1 MSGSLEGVRDRV
13 KDNEAPYDCWSTGC
27 PLRMAGVR
35 ATSTL
40 VCALLT
46 FLASDA
52 LADLT
57 AVSRNTLVFVTST
70 EEGQAWKAY
79 RIVRPSEPAA
89 FTVAGPGRVL
99 IQIRSIVEGETDVDS
114 VAVVLV
120 GPADGTRDADRI
132 VTTARVKPNVDEAA
146 EVADQPRGQRPSEA
160 KLFLVNLDDGPQ
172 RVTVRHS
179 AGADL
184 LINARFAPPLETR
197 GGLVVPRTG
206 SESVE
211 NVGRIAGEEGE
222 LVAEPDA
229 AKKARVAEEWDEPEE
244 VGGEV
249 EPTLRQGP
257 AIDEEPADF
266 APPVS
271 VRTERS
277 ALTVT
282 APRFAFELRGGALF
296 NRFARSPTA
305 IVGVDARVA
314 VPGLDARNWSLGLAF
329 DLAYGAQDVVARAG
343 AAPVAVVQMTQTT
356 SFAGLDLR
364 RVLYTVPGRFEA
376 YASAGA
382 SGLYGVFTVDDI
394 DRRESAAVFGALGAF
409 RVGGALGDRGGRP
422 FAELRVLTGVI
433 SSDVVR
439 NEGGDR
445 GDATGYAAV
454 TLAVGWRVEL
464 LGEVAVE

>member
-1 MSGSLEGVRDRV
+1 
-13 KDNEAPYDCWSTGC
+13 
-27 PLRMAGVR
+27 MAAVR

-46 FLASDA
+46 FSASVA

-57 AVSRNTLVFVTST
+57 AISRNTLVFVTST

-99 IQIRSIVEGETDVDS
+99 IQIRSIVEGEADVDS
-114 VAVVLV
+114 VAVVWV

-132 VTTARVKPNVDEAA
+132 VTTARVKPVVDEAA
-146 EVADQPRGQRPSEA
+146 QVADQPRGQRPSEA
-160 KLFLVNLDDGPQ
+160 KLFLVNLGDGPQ

-206 SESVE
+206 AEPVE

-229 AKKARVAEEWDEPEE
+229 AKAARVAEQWDEPEE
-244 VGGEV
+244 VGGDA
-249 EPTLRQGP
+249 EPTLHQGP
-257 AIDEEPADF
+257 VIDEGPADL

-305 IVGVDARVA
+305 IVGVDARVP
-314 VPGLDARNWSLGLAF
+314 VPGLDARTWSLGLGF

-364 RVLYTVPGRFEA
+364 RVLFTAPGRFEA

-382 SGLYGVFTVDDI
+382 SGLYGVFTVDDV

-439 NEGGDR
+439 NEGGER

>member
-1 MSGSLEGVRDRV
+1 
-13 KDNEAPYDCWSTGC
+13 
-27 PLRMAGVR
+27 
-35 ATSTL
+35 
-40 VCALLT
+40 
-46 FLASDA
+46 
-52 LADLT
+52 
-57 AVSRNTLVFVTST
+57 
-70 EEGQAWKAY
+70 
-79 RIVRPSEPAA
+79 
-89 FTVAGPGRVL
+89 
-99 IQIRSIVEGETDVDS
+99 
-114 VAVVLV
+114 
-120 GPADGTRDADRI
+120 
-132 VTTARVKPNVDEAA
+132 
-146 EVADQPRGQRPSEA
+146 
-160 KLFLVNLDDGPQ
+160 
-172 RVTVRHS
+172 
-179 AGADL
+179 
-184 LINARFAPPLETR
+184 
-197 GGLVVPRTG
+197 
-206 SESVE
+206 
-211 NVGRIAGEEGE
+211 
-222 LVAEPDA
+222 
-229 AKKARVAEEWDEPEE
+229 
-244 VGGEV
+244 
-249 EPTLRQGP
+249 
-257 AIDEEPADF
+257 
-266 APPVS
+266 
-271 VRTERS
+271 
-277 ALTVT
+277 
-282 APRFAFELRGGALF
+282 RFAFELRGGALF

>member
-1 MSGSLEGVRDRV
+1 M
-13 KDNEAPYDCWSTGC
+13 
-27 PLRMAGVR
+27 R

-46 FLASDA
+46 FSAADA

-99 IQIRSIVEGETDVDS
+99 IQIRSIVEGEADVDS

-146 EVADQPRGQRPSEA
+146 QVADQPRGQRPSEA

-206 SESVE
+206 AEPVE

-229 AKKARVAEEWDEPEE
+229 AKRARVAEQWDQSEE
-244 VGGEV
+244 VGEEA
-249 EPTLRQGP
+249 EPTLHRGP
-257 AIDEEPADF
+257 AIDEGPADL

-271 VRTERS
+271 VRSESVRAERS

-314 VPGLDARNWSLGLAF
+314 VPGLDARNWSLGLTF

-343 AAPVAVVQMTQTT
+343 AAPVAVLQMTQTT

-382 SGLYGVFTVDDI
+382 SGLYGVFTVDDVE
-394 DRRESAAVFGALGAF
+394 RRESAAVFGALGAF